1 MSGNGH
7 GNGNHMQISA
17 RDNGNHM
24 RNGTGNTQNRAPS
37 DTGIGG
43 MERETGYR
51 QSNAGGVWTDMPNQM
66 NTVNMTER
74 NMTDWNMR
82 EWNMADQSN
91 MSAVPDTANQTAA
104 EWMRTLPAVTETQS
118 NQAISDRTSANQR
131 TSDNW
136 QTSDN
141 RQMSASQQASGN
153 RQMSNRGQ
161 TSSNQQASGNWPMSN
176 GGQMSDNW
184 ADNIGEEIENN
195 LPDDMIEA
203 PTTLEEVYRG
213 SIKSLLL
220 RNLGNYVV
228 ATFLIGTQGTVSW
241 EGVLYDV
248 GNDYVA
254 IYQSGRDQYIVC
266 DLYSL
271 KYVEFYDT
279 QRRALCDAVLAE
291 REENQLQ
298 NG

>member
-1 MSGNGH
+1 
-7 GNGNHMQISA
+7 
-17 RDNGNHM
+17 
-24 RNGTGNTQNRAPS
+24 
-37 DTGIGG
+37 
-43 MERETGYR
+43 
-51 QSNAGGVWTDMPNQM
+51 
-66 NTVNMTER
+66 MT
-74 NMTDWNMR
+74 ND
-82 EWNMADQSN
+82 
-91 MSAVPDTANQTAA
+91 
-104 EWMRTLPAVTETQS
+104 
-118 NQAISDRTSANQR
+118 
-131 TSDNW
+131 
-136 QTSDN
+136 
-141 RQMSASQQASGN
+141 
-153 RQMSNRGQ
+153 
-161 TSSNQQASGNWPMSN
+161 
-176 GGQMSDNW
+176 W

-291 REENQLQ
+291 REENQL
-298 NG
+298 NA

>member
-1 MSGNGH
+1 MANQNQLTYRHPARRDWSGEITSLPGKNSMSGNGH
-7 GNGNHMQISA
+7 GNEKHMQISTG
-17 RDNGNHM
+17 DNGNHM
-24 RNGTGNTQNRAPS
+24 QSGTGNTQKRAPS

-43 MERETGYR
+43 MERETGYG
-51 QSNAGGVWTDMPNQM
+51 QNNDNGIWT
-66 NTVNMTER
+66 
-74 NMTDWNMR
+74 
-82 EWNMADQSN
+82 N
-91 MSAVPDTANQTAA
+91 MSTMPDTANQTAA